1 MKSLSK
7 ECDSQRGNLL
17 TRAGASNLIDKQDPT
32 IFSNLFREYTQ
43 LLHKLLTIDHID
55 GLSDAQLAKFRDLYG
70 QTAFMCRMQ
79 ACIRSSDGFPT
90 KSECEVHEL
99 CHFKRFFCDD
109 SSCQYSRMPLMSA
122 AALQK
127 HNHTYH
133 TDRHGIDTSIA
144 FRGKQVKDFLNPKRE
159 FKCDYPGCDALS
171 FQTQY
176 LLK

>member
-1 MKSLSK
+1 MKSFSK
-7 ECDSQRGNLL
+7 ECVPQRRSLL
-17 TRAGASNLIDKQDPT
+17 TRAGVSNMNDKQDPT
-32 IFSNLFREYTQ
+32 IFSNLLREYTR
-43 LLHKLLTIDHID
+43 LLHKVLTIDHIN
-55 GLSDAQLAKFRDLYG
+55 GLSDVQLAKFRDVYG
-70 QTAFMCRMQ
+70 QAAYTCRIQ

-99 CHFKRFFCDD
+99 YHFKRFFCDD

-133 TDRHGIDTSIA
+133 ADKHGIDTSIA
-144 FRGKQVKDFLNPKRE
+144 FRGKQVKDFLNPRMI
-159 FKCDYPGCDALS
+159 FKCDYPGCNAAP